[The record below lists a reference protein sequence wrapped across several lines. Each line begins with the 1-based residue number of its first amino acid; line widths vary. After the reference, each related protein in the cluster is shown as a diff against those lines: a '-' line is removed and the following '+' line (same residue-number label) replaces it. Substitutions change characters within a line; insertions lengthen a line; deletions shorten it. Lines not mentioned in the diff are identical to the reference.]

1 MVNALK
7 LIILLIAVNL
17 SACATRPTPLLLP
30 TGHVVEGA
38 TTINILTVSTR
49 KKSIVPGQVYTGERG
64 EVTSMMAID
73 VSIPPTH
80 DKGRVDWPKV
90 DPTGDPNTEFT
101 TFSRTEIPDTDADV
115 LAWFKTQK
123 TNGRVLIFVHGFN
136 VKYSEAVYRVAQISH
151 DLGTVSAPVLFTWPS
166 RGRFLSYLYDK
177 ESATYSRDALED
189 VIRVAV
195 EAPEVTEVS
204 IVAHS
209 MGAWLTM
216 EALRQSSIRNRALS
230 PKIKHV
236 LLASPDI
243 DSDVFGQQFEALG
256 KLRPK
261 FTFVI
266 SKDDLALKISR
277 FIAGN
282 SDRMGI
288 VDLQKADYMER
299 FRETKGINVI
309 DLSKLNTGGPI
320 GHSKFSANEG
330 VIDLISDLLTTV
342 NLSAAESVAG
352 NHHRMDKGKNLL
364 IRVAKNLE
372 YTVEYIGN

>member
-1 MVNALK
+1 MVNALR
-7 LIILLIAVNL
+7 LMILLIAVSL
-17 SACATRPTPLLLP
+17 SACSTRPTPLLLP

-38 TTINILTVSTR
+38 RRINVLTVSTR
-49 KKSIVPGQVYTGERG
+49 KKSTVPGQIYTGERG
-64 EVTSMMAID
+64 ETASMMAID

-80 DKGRVDWPKV
+80 EKGRLDWPKN
-90 DPTGDPNTEFT
+90 DPAGDPNTEFT
-101 TFSRTEIPDTDADV
+101 TFSRSEIPDIDADV
-115 LAWFKTQK
+115 LAWFNSQK

-151 DLGTVSAPVLFTWPS
+151 DLGTESAPVLFTWPS

-216 EALRQSSIRNRALS
+216 EALRQSSIRNGALS

-243 DSDVFGQQFEALG
+243 DSDVFGQQFEAIG
-256 KLRPK
+256 EARPK

-277 FIAGN
+277 LIAGN
-282 SDRMGI
+282 SDRMGM

-309 DLSKLNTGGPI
+309 DLSKLKTGGLI

-330 VIDLISDLLTTV
+330 VINLISDLLSATD
-342 NLSAAESVAG
+342 LSGEGALADE
-352 NHHRMDKGKNLL
+352 GKNLL
-364 IRVAKNLE
+364 IKVTKDLE
-372 YTVEYIGN
+372 YTVEHIGN